1 MLVVPDRVSLRNVL
15 QTLSLRGR
23 RSRNKVSV
31 GEPAEG
37 SFAHFHIYHSLCM
50 NERLLDTCFH
60 PPRTTQ
66 CFLFYHHEIYFR
78 LVDVAISLQ
87 CMRCYLSLA
96 TTNALARGSLKD
108 AANCAKHLELQI
120 SEKEKDSERIL
131 RVDFVSAH
139 VIGGDRNMQS
149 LELRSLSGLHM
160 LSQFLAPTCSCDSA
174 RLSFSSSIMIS
185 CHDVRID

>member
-1 MLVVPDRVSLRNVL
+1 ML
-15 QTLSLRGR
+15 
-23 RSRNKVSV
+23 SV
-31 GEPAEG
+31 FKKGK
-37 SFAHFHIYHSLCM
+37 HF
-50 NERLLDTCFH
+50 
-60 PPRTTQ
+60 
-66 CFLFYHHEIYFR
+66 FR

-131 RVDFVSAH
+131 RVDLVSAH

-149 LELRSLSGLHM
+149 LELRSLSGFHM
-160 LSQFLAPTCSCDSA
+160 LSQILAPTCSWDSA

-185 CHDVRID
+185 CHDVRTQRRFLCLGFQTFFLRTLTTSHGITR

>member
-1 MLVVPDRVSLRNVL
+1 MNLR
-15 QTLSLRGR
+15 
-23 RSRNKVSV
+23 KD
-31 GEPAEG
+31 
-37 SFAHFHIYHSLCM
+37 HSHKEM
-50 NERLLDTCFH
+50 FYSTRHAPHSAFCFVI
-60 PPRTTQ
+60 RK
-66 CFLFYHHEIYFR
+66 IFR

-131 RVDFVSAH
+131 RVDLVSAH

-149 LELRSLSGLHM
+149 LELRSLSGFHM
-160 LSQFLAPTCSCDSA
+160 LSQILAPTCSWDSA
-174 RLSFSSSIMIS
+174 RLSFSSSIKIS
-185 CHDVRID
+185 SLDVRIH

>member
-1 MLVVPDRVSLRNVL
+1 MNLRKDHSHKEMFYSTATHHTVL
-15 QTLSLRGR
+15 
-23 RSRNKVSV
+23 SV
-31 GEPAEG
+31 FKKGK
-37 SFAHFHIYHSLCM
+37 HF
-50 NERLLDTCFH
+50 
-60 PPRTTQ
+60 
-66 CFLFYHHEIYFR
+66 FL

-131 RVDFVSAH
+131 RVDLVSAH

-149 LELRSLSGLHM
+149 LELRSLSGFHM
-160 LSQFLAPTCSCDSA
+160 LSQILAPTCS
-174 RLSFSSSIMIS
+174 
-185 CHDVRID
+185 

>member
-1 MLVVPDRVSLRNVL
+1 MNLR
-15 QTLSLRGR
+15 
-23 RSRNKVSV
+23 KD
-31 GEPAEG
+31 
-37 SFAHFHIYHSLCM
+37 HSHKDM
-50 NERLLDTCFH
+50 FYSTRHAPYSAFCFII
-60 PPRTTQ
+60 RK
-66 CFLFYHHEIYFR
+66 IYFR

-87 CMRCYLSLA
+87 CLRCYLSLA

-131 RVDFVSAH
+131 RVDLVSAH

-160 LSQFLAPTCSCDSA
+160 SSRVFAPTCSWNSA

-185 CHDVRID
+185 CHDVRFH

>member
-1 MLVVPDRVSLRNVL
+1 MNLR
-15 QTLSLRGR
+15 
-23 RSRNKVSV
+23 KD
-31 GEPAEG
+31 
-37 SFAHFHIYHSLCM
+37 HSHKEM
-50 NERLLDTCFH
+50 FYSTRHAPHSAFCFIISK
-60 PPRTTQ
+60 
-66 CFLFYHHEIYFR
+66 CFR
-78 LVDVAISLQ
+78 LFDVAISLQ
-87 CMRCYLSLA
+87 CLRCYLSLA

-160 LSQFLAPTCSCDSA
+160 LSQVFAPTCSWNSA
-174 RLSFSSSIMIS
+174 RLSFSSSIMILY
-185 CHDVRID
+185 HDVRFH